1 MAYLTIEELKTHLYK
16 DNIDVITRGDDT
28 IVVSAIDSAIQE
40 AKGYLA
46 HYDREAIFEATGG
59 ERNALL
65 HIFVKDIA
73 SWHLVNLCNAGT
85 DLQLRE
91 SRYLRAIDWLKG
103 VQANK
108 VNPDLPIVDEDGDGK
123 SDLAGEYLFGSNPKR
138 KQHF

>member
-28 IVVSAIDSAIQE
+28 IVESAIDSAIQE

-46 HYDREAIFEATGG
+46 NYDRESIFGASDG

-65 HIFVKDIA
+65 LIFVKDIA

-91 SRYLRAIDWLKG
+91 SRYMRAIDWLKG

-108 VNPDLPIVDEDGDGK
+108 VNPNLPIVDEDGDGK

>member
-59 ERNALL
+59 ERNAHL